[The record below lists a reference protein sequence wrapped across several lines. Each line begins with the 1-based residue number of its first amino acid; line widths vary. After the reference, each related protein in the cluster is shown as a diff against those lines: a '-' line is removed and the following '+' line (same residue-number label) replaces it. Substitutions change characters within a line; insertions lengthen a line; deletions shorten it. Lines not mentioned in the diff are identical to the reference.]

1 MGFRRSG
8 RMISLSERERER
20 GIGKSVE
27 TLVWM
32 GLGARGEWRVIRVH
46 ECRDRSSNFQNEYS
60 TEFILYL
67 NID

>member
-1 MGFRRSG
+1 M
-8 RMISLSERERER
+8 RERER

-32 GLGARGEWRVIRVH
+32 GLGARGEGRVIRVH